1 MKTLSLFTAVAA
13 AAFSLATA
21 TFAASPARPNIVLLY
36 ADDLGYGDL
45 GCYGA
50 TKVKTPNLD
59 RLAAE
64 SLRFTD
70 AHSPAATCTPSRYSL
85 LTGEYAWRRQG
96 TGILPGDAALI
107 IQPGRTT
114 LPGMLKQAGYATA
127 VVGKWH
133 LGLGDGNLDW
143 NKDIKPGPLEIGFD
157 YSFILPATGDRVPC
171 VYVEGHRVVGL
182 DPADPIEVNYKKPI
196 GNEPTGKAHPELL
209 KMKANNGHADTI
221 VNGIGRIGFM
231 SGGKAARWNDE
242 NMAEVITRRAVK
254 FIEQHTNQPFFLYFA
269 THDIHVPRVPGE
281 RFRNSSQCGVRGD
294 VIQQFDWSAGEVLA
308 ALDRLGLKQN
318 TLVIMSSD
326 NGPVVIDGY
335 TDGAWKNLNG
345 HTPAGPYRGGKY
357 TAYEGGT
364 RMPFLV
370 RWPERVKPGVSDAL
384 LCQIDLLASFAS
396 LVGTKLPADAA
407 PDSLDVLPALLGE
420 SKTGRDHLVEQG
432 GPLALRVGSWK
443 YISGVKAAAAAKRAE
458 PACEPGDETSPT
470 EKHVPGGALYDLASD
485 LGEKDNLAAK
495 NPAKLKELEKL
506 LSDLKEKGKTR

>member
-1 MKTLSLFTAVAA
+1 MKALRLFNLVATTA
-13 AAFSLATA
+13 FGLATA
-21 TFAASPARPNIVLLY
+21 TFAASAARPSIVLLY

-59 RLAAE
+59 RLATE

-70 AHSPAATCTPSRYSL
+70 AHSSAATCTPSRYAL
-85 LTGEYAWRRQG
+85 LTGEYAWRRKG
-96 TGILPGDAALI
+96 TDILPGDAALI

-114 LPGMLKQAGYATA
+114 LPGMLQQAGYATA
-127 VVGKWH
+127 AVGKWH
-133 LGLGDGNLDW
+133 LGLGNGDLDW

-182 DPADPIEVNYKKPI
+182 DPTDPIEVSYKKPI

-231 SGGKAARWNDE
+231 SGGKAACWNDE
-242 NMAEVITRRAVK
+242 QMAEVITRRAVS

-384 LCQIDLLASFAS
+384 ICQVDLLASFAS
-396 LVGTKLPADAA
+396 LVGVKLPADAA
-407 PDSLDVLPALLGE
+407 PDSLDMLPALLGA

-432 GPLALRVGSWK
+432 GPLALRLGAWK
-443 YISGVKAAAAAKRAE
+443 YISPAKTAAKRAE
-458 PACEPGDETSPT
+458 PAREPGDETSPT
-470 EKHVPGGALYDLASD
+470 EKHLPTAQLYDLAAD
-485 LGEKDNLAAK
+485 LAEKNNLAAK
-495 NPAKLKELEKL
+495 NPAKLQELETL
-506 LSDLKEKGKTR
+506 LSALKEKGRTR